1 MVRVI
6 PRKYQKFSNFLRLE
20 RRCILMDN
28 TSLIPAFKDEIVV
41 EEGLRDKRNITD
53 SMLVN
58 KAISTKEKANITS
71 INTSEKYSYEEYDDD
86 DFETTSVSS
95 NDSED
100 DNSTLTGSQLLAIGL
115 AGGFIISEGVRH
127 LASKV
132 KQAYHEKRSDSQ
144 SLKSSIESEKPEQ

>member
-1 MVRVI
+1 
-6 PRKYQKFSNFLRLE
+6 
-20 RRCILMDN
+20 MDN

-95 NDSED
+95 NDAED

>member
-1 MVRVI
+1 
-6 PRKYQKFSNFLRLE
+6 
-20 RRCILMDN
+20 MDN